1 MCAPASGPAVNRRRD
16 ASCLRLVRCLLLMA
30 VVVMWPAAA
39 GWALDADKE
48 LSQYVKETWH
58 GADGLPQNS
67 VHTILHT
74 SDGYLW
80 LGSESG
86 LTRFDGIRFVVF
98 DRHNTPVLRSHAIRA
113 LAEDREGTL
122 WVGTTSGIVRLS
134 DGVFTYLGSEQ
145 GLPHPAVY
153 ALHVDRQGTMW
164 AGTFGGGLA
173 RWTGTHFDVLSSRDG
188 LAHDHVRSI
197 AEDRHGTL
205 WVATDG
211 GGVSLVANGRV
222 RPTTPVPQLAST
234 STWPIAVTRDGAV
247 WIGTYADGVYRWQD
261 GAVRHYG
268 MVDGLPSD
276 GVWALHEDRDG
287 TLWLGTSVGLVRY
300 RHGRFERQP
309 PIDHLGHDAIWS
321 LHEDREGSL
330 WVGTHGSGLT
340 RLRDGVFTPVGTPE
354 GLSANRVFPIHE
366 TPDGAVW
373 MGTDGG
379 GLNRLVDGKVTTFG
393 LADGLPSNS
402 VWALDSCADGTLWA
416 GTEQGLARLGPG
428 NRWASYGSAAGLTE
442 QRIWAVRCLA
452 DGTLLL
458 GTFSGLERFDG
469 RRASPVPSPT
479 LFAGGVRWLHQDAS
493 GRVWVA
499 TNTNGLVHGPPDGPF
514 DVLTTSDGLASN
526 ALLSLHE
533 DVEGT
538 LWVGTRAG
546 LSRVVGHQTFTY
558 TTDHG
563 LPDEKISGIVVD
575 GHRRLWMSTSLG
587 VVRVG
592 LEQLEAVASGGRTT
606 LQIQHY
612 RVPDGL
618 RSDQAT
624 SGSQGVALA
633 GRDGRLWFATLKG
646 AAWVEPATLGERRD
660 VRTPVIERVMFGPPD
675 HVSWAP
681 FTKGAVTLPSGVRT
695 ATIDFTVLL
704 LSEAHRGT
712 LEYRLDGVD
721 DQWVEAGTRRV
732 AYYTT
737 LPPGP
742 LRFRVRARD
751 HEGRASPEATLA
763 LRVTPFFH
771 QTWAF
776 TFVCVVAGAFAVAG
790 AWQWRTGQLHARQV
804 ELQRLVDARTH
815 ELREAKERAEDASR
829 AKTQFVANMSH
840 EIRTP
845 MNGIIG
851 MTELLLGDVLTD
863 AQREQLDLVKGS
875 AEALL
880 RVIND
885 ILDFSKVEAGRLELS
900 PIDFDMRSLVESVRR
915 TLELRAQRKGLTL
928 TATVEDDVPAA
939 LRGDADRLRQ
949 VMINLVDNAI
959 KFTHQGTVQLAV
971 TCVKTV
977 EHPMVL
983 RCAVTDTGVGIAPD
997 KQRAVFEAFIQA
1009 DGSTSRQYG
1018 GTGLGLSISAR
1029 LVELMGGTLTVESVP
1044 GVGSCF
1050 AFTVRFDATVG
1061 SQVRTRASRGTPT
1074 TSGDGVLVS
1083 LPARVERPDERR
1095 PAPDRGAPG
1104 ADGPPLRILLA
1115 EDNPVN
1121 QRVALAALR
1130 RAGHDVTVVDDG
1142 QAAVEYLATTYV
1154 DIVLMDVQ
1162 MPRMS
1167 GFDAT
1172 AAIRARE
1179 RARGTTRPVPIV
1191 AMTAHSLQGDAERCF
1206 DAGMDGYISKPIR
1219 VNELAGLV
1227 RHHVEH
1233 ADRSPM
1239 AG

>member
-1 MCAPASGPAVNRRRD
+1 MCAPASGPAVKRRAD
-16 ASCLRLVRCLLLMA
+16 SWCPWLVRCLLLMA
-30 VVVMWPAAA
+30 AVATWPAETS
-39 GWALDADKE
+39 WALDPDKQ
-48 LSQYVKETWH
+48 LSQYVRQTWH

-67 VHTILHT
+67 VYTILHT

-80 LGSESG
+80 LGSDSG
-86 LTRFDGIRFVVF
+86 LTRFDGVRFVVF
-98 DRHNTPVLRSHAIRA
+98 DRHNTPVLRSHAVRA
-113 LAEDREGTL
+113 LAEDHDGTL
-122 WVGTTSGIVRLS
+122 WVGTTAGIVRLS
-134 DGVFTYLGSEQ
+134 EGVFTHLGSEH
-145 GLPHPAVY
+145 GLPHPSVF
-153 ALHVDRQGTMW
+153 ALHVDRQGTVW

-173 RWTGTHFDVLSSRDG
+173 RWTGAHFDVLASRDG

-211 GGVSLVANGRV
+211 GGVSLVADGRV
-222 RPTTPVPQLAST
+222 LPTTPVPQLAST
-234 STWPIAVTRDGAV
+234 ATWPIAVTRDGAV
-247 WIGTYADGVYRWQD
+247 WVGTYADGVYRWLD
-261 GAVRHYG
+261 GAVRHYR
-268 MVDGLPSD
+268 VADGLPSD

-287 TLWLGTSVGLVRY
+287 TLWLGTAAGLVRY

-309 PIDHLGHDAIWS
+309 PTDHLGHDAIWS
-321 LHEDREGSL
+321 LHEDREGAL

-340 RLRDGVFTPVGTPE
+340 RLRDGDFTPVGTPE
-354 GLSANRVFPIHE
+354 GLSANRVFAIHE

-379 GLNRLVDGKVTTFG
+379 GLNRLVDGTVTTYG
-393 LADGLPSNS
+393 MADGLPSNS
-402 VWALDSCADGTLWA
+402 VWTLDSCPDGTLWA
-416 GTEQGLARLGPG
+416 GTEHGLARLGTG
-428 NRWASYGSAAGLTE
+428 NRWVSYGAAVGLSE
-442 QRIWAVRCLA
+442 LRIWAVRCLA

-469 RRASPVPSPT
+469 RRVSPVPSPT
-479 LFAGGVRWLHQDAS
+479 LFAGGVRWIHQDDS
-493 GRVWVA
+493 GRVWAA
-499 TNTNGLVHGPPDGPF
+499 TNKNGLVHGPPDGPF
-514 DVLTTSDGLASN
+514 DVLTTRDGLASN

-533 DVEGT
+533 DGQGT

-546 LSRVVGHQTFTY
+546 LSRVVGHRAFAY
-558 TTDHG
+558 TTSHG
-563 LPDEKISGIVVD
+563 LPDDKISGLVVD
-575 GHRRLWMSTSLG
+575 GSRRLWMSTSLG

-592 LEQLEAVASGGRTT
+592 LDQLEAVASGDRMT
-606 LQIQHY
+606 LHVQHY

-646 AAWVEPATLGERRD
+646 AAWVEPATLDERRV

-675 HVSWAP
+675 HVLSAP

-695 ATIDFTVLL
+695 ATIDFTMLS
-704 LSEAHRGT
+704 LSEAHRAT

-721 DQWVEAGTRRV
+721 DQWVDAGTRRV

-737 LPPGP
+737 LPPGS
-742 LRFRVRARD
+742 LGFRVRARD
-751 HEGRASPEATLA
+751 HEGRVSPEATLE
-763 LRVTPFFH
+763 LHVMPFFH

-776 TFVCVVAGAFAVAG
+776 TIVCVVAGVFAG
-790 AWQWRTGQLHARQV
+790 AGALQWRTGQLHARQV

-851 MTELLLGDVLTD
+851 MTDLLLGDVLTD
-863 AQREQLDLVKGS
+863 AQRDQLDMVRGS

-900 PIDFDMRSLVESVRR
+900 PIDFDMRTLVDSVRR
-915 TLELRAQRKGLTL
+915 TLELKAQRKGLTL
-928 TATVEDDVPAA
+928 TAMVEDDVPAA

-959 KFTHQGTVQLAV
+959 KFTHQGTVHLAV
-971 TCVKTV
+971 TRVETV

-1044 GVGSCF
+1044 GAGSCF
-1050 AFTVRFDATVG
+1050 TFTAGFDAPEGTP
-1061 SQVRTRASRGTPT
+1061 VRTRDSHEISSTSR
-1074 TSGDGVLVS
+1074 DGVFVS
-1083 LPARVERPDERR
+1083 LAARVEQPDERR
-1095 PAPDRGAPG
+1095 LALERGTRG
-1104 ADGPPLRILLA
+1104 ADGPRLRILLA

-1130 RAGHDVTVVDDG
+1130 RAGHDVAVVDDG
-1142 QAAVEYLATTYV
+1142 QAAVEYLANTHV
-1154 DIVLMDVQ
+1154 DIVLMDIQ
-1162 MPRMS
+1162 MPRLS
-1167 GFDAT
+1167 GLDAT
-1172 AAIRARE
+1172 AAIRTRE
-1179 RARGTTRPVPIV
+1179 RASGTTRPVPIV
-1191 AMTAHSLQGDAERCF
+1191 ALTAHSLEGDAERCF

-1227 RHHVEH
+1227 RHYVDH
-1233 ADRSPM
+1233 AERTPV